1 VDKGYERTYW
11 LAWSQMPGIG
21 PVLLSRLRKA
31 FPSLETAWRASAREL
46 QKIEGLG
53 PKTAEEIVVARRAL
67 HPQRLW
73 EEHCQENASFWLPL
87 DDEYPKLLQEI
98 PDSPSVLYVA
108 GPWQQWDETKTV
120 AIVGTREPTVY
131 GQRWA
136 RRLAEGLGRA
146 GFTVVSG
153 LAQGIDAEVHEGC
166 LAVGGRTIAVVGTG
180 VDRVYPYQNQTL
192 HRKIIQSGLVV
203 SEYPKGTG
211 PQRAHFPS
219 RNRIIAG
226 LCRATILIEGQVDS
240 GALITLRQANEYG
253 REVYALPGALDY
265 KQSQGC
271 HWAIAQGAQIV
282 LGVNE
287 LVESLL
293 ALPVLDPVSPKK
305 AKAGDRPPI
314 AKQPPPPVETPA
326 VVVPEVN
333 PQQAKVLAAIGT
345 EDAVSFDRLVAT
357 VGLPSGEILSLLL
370 QLELAG
376 AVLQLPGMYYR
387 RLV

>member
-1 VDKGYERTYW
+1 MDKGYDRAYW
-11 LAWSQMPGIG
+11 LAWSQVPGIG
-21 PVLLSRLRKA
+21 PVLLSRLQKA

-46 QKIEGLG
+46 QKVEGLG
-53 PKTAEEIVVARRAL
+53 AKTAEEIVLARKSI

-73 EEHCQENASFWLPL
+73 EEHWQENAPFWLPL

-98 PDSPSVLYVA
+98 PDPPSVLYWA
-108 GPWQQWDETKTV
+108 GSWQPWDETQTV

-131 GQRWA
+131 GRRWA
-136 RRLAEGLGRA
+136 RKLAAGLARA
-146 GFTVVSG
+146 GFVVVSG
-153 LAQGIDAEVHEGC
+153 LALGIDAEAHEGC
-166 LAVGGRTIAVVGTG
+166 LAAGGRTLAVVGTG
-180 VDRVYPYQNQTL
+180 VDRVYPYQNQAL
-192 HRKIIQSGLVV
+192 YSKILQSGLVV

-211 PQRAHFPS
+211 PQGAHFPR

-226 LCRATILIEGQVDS
+226 LCRTTILIEGETDS
-240 GALITLRQANEYG
+240 GALITVRHANEYG
-253 REVYALPGALDY
+253 REVYALPGSLDY
-265 KQSQGC
+265 KQSRGC

-287 LVESLL
+287 LVESLQ
-293 ALPVLDPVSPKK
+293 ALPVLDPAPPPKK
-305 AKAGDRPPI
+305 TKAADRPPI
-314 AKQPPPPVETPA
+314 AKEPKPPVETPA
-326 VVVPEVN
+326 LAVN
-333 PQQAKVLAAIGT
+333 PQQARVLAAIGT
-345 EDAVSFDRLVAT
+345 EEAVSFDRLVAT

>member
-1 VDKGYERTYW
+1 MDKGYERAYW

-53 PKTAEEIVVARRAL
+53 PKVAEEIVGARRAL

-73 EEHCQENASFWLPL
+73 EEHWQKNAPFWLPL

-98 PDSPSVLYVA
+98 PDPPSVLYVA

-120 AIVGTREPTVY
+120 AIVGTRKPTVY
-131 GQRWA
+131 GCRWA
-136 RRLAEGLGRA
+136 RKLATGLARA

-153 LAQGIDAEVHEGC
+153 LALGIDAEVHEGC
-166 LAVGGRTIAVVGTG
+166 LAAGGRTIAVMGTG
-180 VDRVYPYQNQTL
+180 VDRVYPYQNQAL
-192 HRKIIQSGLVV
+192 YSKILQSGLVM

-253 REVYALPGALDY
+253 REVYALPGSLDY
-265 KQSQGC
+265 EQSQGS

-293 ALPVLDPVSPKK
+293 ALPGLEPVPPKK
-305 AKAGDRPPI
+305 TKAVDRPPI
-314 AKQPPPPVETPA
+314 AKEPKPQGETPA
-326 VVVPEVN
+326 LAVN

-376 AVLQLPGMYYR
+376 AVVQLPGMYYR
-387 RLV
+387 RLI